1 MLTLTNLLTP
11 YVQRVEAE
19 MRHMIPSLNQHRP
32 FFGQIHYHLGW
43 ANSAFE
49 AETQRGG
56 KRVRATF
63 CLMAAE
69 AFCGH
74 IEPALSAAVAFELL
88 HEFTLIHDDIEDG
101 DRSRRHRPTL
111 WTIVGIPQAINAGDG
126 LFSLA
131 QQALLHSQTRNIP
144 AERVLDAQQRFNAA
158 VLKICLGQHL
168 DMAFESRCTVSPDE
182 YLEMISGKTA
192 ALLACSGEVGALLA
206 GAEEDDIAAMREI
219 GESAGLAFQM
229 CDDLLGIWGDPTRT
243 GKPVG
248 ADIRAK
254 KKSLPVAYALNQPN
268 SDALHAL
275 YATPLSKESQIAE
288 ATRLIEAT
296 GARDYVIE
304 LARQQEQ
311 RALAHLSHLSAPPE
325 RLAPLRQLVQK
336 LTQRDY

>member
-1 MLTLTNLLTP
+1 MLTLTNLLAP
-11 YVQRVEAE
+11 YVQRVETE

-69 AFCGH
+69 AFSGK

-111 WTIVGIPQAINAGDG
+111 WTIVGIPQAINTGDG
-126 LFSLA
+126 LFTLA
-131 QQALLHSQTRNIP
+131 QQALLHSQTRGIP
-144 AERVLDAQQRFNAA
+144 AEWVLDAQQRFNAA

-168 DMAFESRCTVSPDE
+168 DMAFESRCTISPDE
-182 YLEMISGKTA
+182 YLEMINGKTA
-192 ALLACSGEVGALLA
+192 ALLACCGEVGALLA
-206 GAEEDDIAAMREI
+206 GAKEEDVAAVHEI
-219 GESAGLAFQM
+219 GEAAGLAFQM
-229 CDDLLGIWGDPTRT
+229 CDDLLGIWGDPKRT

-254 KKSLPVAYALNQPN
+254 KKSLPVTYALNQPN

-275 YATPLSKESQIAE
+275 YAAPLTKECQIAE

-311 RALAHLSHLSAPPE
+311 RALARLSDLSAPAE
-325 RLAPLRQLVQK
+325 RLVPLRQLVKK
-336 LTQRDY
+336 LTHRDY